1 MLTRRIAKLAA
12 ALLFA
17 LTLALPLAPATAA
30 QSSTYRCALK
40 TDGTLCC
47 WGW

>member
-17 LTLALPLAPATAA
+17 LTLALPLAPATAT